1 MLPGVEEF
9 SNYMG
14 DWTILLCP
22 SSWRGFLW
30 TLFMISELSLVVAK
44 ATFETL
50 TALTFTNT
58 IRAGP
63 YRPEFQL
70 CSTRAVANQSTL
82 ITHWPSGEDF
92 FKVRLI
98 LTL

>member
-14 DWTILLCP
+14 DWTILLCS

-30 TLFMISELSLVVAK
+30 TLFMMSELSLVVAK

-50 TALTFTNT
+50 TLTHT
-58 IRAGP
+58 IRV
-63 YRPEFQL
+63 RLQTLNFS
-70 CSTRAVANQSTL
+70 CAVAYQSTL
-82 ITHWPSGEDF
+82 ITHGLVGD
-92 FKVRLI
+92 FKVRSF
-98 LTL
+98 LTLSF